1 MKNIKYYIGLDVHKE
16 HTTYVVRDKIG
27 NILLENETATLY
39 SELYPRLKP
48 YLATS
53 LIGLEASTSYY
64 TLYQTFLKNNYN
76 IKVANTIQLRQL
88 ITKND
93 KLDAKRLSEMLRLGT
108 FPCSYIPNEKIQ
120 HLRSLIDAKRLSEML
135 RLGTFPCSYIPNEK
149 IQHLRSLVQ
158 VRHSLMEEK
167 VRCNARIQAFIDKN
181 GVMMPPQEAFSKHWR
196 QTLTKHL
203 ITGTVSGELQYEYDH
218 FLFLEKK
225 QRQVEQE
232 MKHYTHINWKKEYML
247 IQSVTGFGPV
257 LACYIIAN
265 VCPIERF
272 PSNRKLRRYAG
283 VIPVTKQSGETI
295 SKGHIPKGSS
305 RKQLRWALVQ
315 AANTAGRTDTPLG
328 RYYRKKKKQKKIT
341 AIAKIA
347 VASSMIDILYKVLTT
362 KQPYQPNMV
371 S

>member
-1 MKNIKYYIGLDVHKE
+1 MKHTKYYIGLDVHKE
-16 HTTYVVRDKIG
+16 KTSYCVRDKLG
-27 NILLENETATLY
+27 NILLENKTATLY
-39 SELYPRLKP
+39 SELEPQLKP
-48 YLATS
+48 YLKTAK
-53 LIGLEASTSYY
+53 IGLEASTSYY
-64 TLYQTFLKNNYN
+64 TLYRSFLTNGYN
-76 IKVANTIQLRQL
+76 INVANTIQLRQL
-88 ITKND
+88 ISKND
-93 KLDAKRLSEMLRLGT
+93 KLDAQRLSEMLRLGA
-108 FPCSYIPNEKIQ
+108 FPCSYIP
-120 HLRSLIDAKRLSEML
+120 D
-135 RLGTFPCSYIPNEK
+135 EK

-167 VRCNARIQAFIDKN
+167 VRCNARIQAFLDKN
-181 GVMMPPQEAFSKHWR
+181 GVVMPPQEAFSKHWR
-196 QTLTKHL
+196 QKLMEYL
-203 ITGTVSGELQYEYDH
+203 ITGAVSGELQYEYDH

-232 MKHYTHINWKKEYML
+232 MKHYTRMNWKKEYML

-257 LACYIIAN
+257 IACYVIAN

-315 AANTAGRTDTPLG
+315 AANTAGKTDTPLG

-362 KQPYQPNMV
+362 KQPYQEL
-371 S
+371 SA

>member
-1 MKNIKYYIGLDVHKE
+1 MKHTKYFIGLDVHKE
-16 HTTYVVRDKIG
+16 KTSYCVRDKLG
-27 NILLENETATLY
+27 NILIENETATLY
-39 SELYPRLKP
+39 SELQPRLKT
-48 YLATS
+48 YLNTAK
-53 LIGLEASTSYY
+53 IGLDASTSYY
-64 TLYQTFLKNNYN
+64 TLYRMFLTNGCD
-76 IKVANTIQLRQL
+76 ISVANTIQLRQL
-88 ITKND
+88 IAKND
-93 KLDAKRLSEMLRLGT
+93 KLDARRLSEMLRLGA
-108 FPCSYIPNEKIQ
+108 FPCSYIPDEKIQ
-120 HLRSLIDAKRLSEML
+120 HV
-135 RLGTFPCSYIPNEK
+135 
-149 IQHLRSLVQ
+149 RSLVQ

-167 VRCNARIQAFIDKN
+167 VRCNTRIQAFLDKN
-181 GVMMPPQEAFSKHWR
+181 GVVMPPQAAFSKHWR
-196 QTLTKHL
+196 QTLMEYL
-203 ITGTVSGELQYEYDH
+203 GAGTVSGELQYEYDH

-232 MKHYTHINWKKEYML
+232 MKHYTRMNWKKEYTL

-257 LACYIIAN
+257 LACYVIAH

-315 AANTAGRTDTPLG
+315 AANTAGKTDTPLG
-328 RYYRKKKKQKKIT
+328 RYYRKKKKQKKIS

-362 KQPYQPNMV
+362 KQPYKML
-371 S
+371 ST

>member
-93 KLDAKRLSEMLRLGT
+93 KL
-108 FPCSYIPNEKIQ
+108 
-120 HLRSLIDAKRLSEML
+120 DAKRLSEML

>member
-1 MKNIKYYIGLDVHKE
+1 
-16 HTTYVVRDKIG
+16 
-27 NILLENETATLY
+27 
-39 SELYPRLKP
+39 
-48 YLATS
+48 
-53 LIGLEASTSYY
+53 
-64 TLYQTFLKNNYN
+64 
-76 IKVANTIQLRQL
+76 
-88 ITKND
+88 
-93 KLDAKRLSEMLRLGT
+93 
-108 FPCSYIPNEKIQ
+108 
-120 HLRSLIDAKRLSEML
+120 
-135 RLGTFPCSYIPNEK
+135 
-149 IQHLRSLVQ
+149 
-158 VRHSLMEEK
+158 MEER
-167 VRCNARIQAFIDKN
+167 VRCNARIQAFLDKN
-181 GVMMPPQEAFSKHWR
+181 GVVMPPQEAFSKHWR
-196 QTLTKHL
+196 QTLIKHF

-232 MKHYTHINWKKEYML
+232 MKHYTQMNWKKEYML

-257 LACYIIAN
+257 LACYVIAN

-347 VASSMIDILYKVLTT
+347 VASSMIDILYNVLTT

>member
-120 HLRSLIDAKRLSEML
+120 HLRSLI
-135 RLGTFPCSYIPNEK
+135 
-149 IQHLRSLVQ
+149 Q

>member
-120 HLRSLIDAKRLSEML
+120 HLRSLI
-135 RLGTFPCSYIPNEK
+135 
-149 IQHLRSLVQ
+149 Q

-341 AIAKIA
+341 EQIRHLA
-347 VASSMIDILYKVLTT
+347 DTT
-362 KQPYQPNMV
+362 ERKRNRKK
-371 S
+371 

>member
-1 MKNIKYYIGLDVHKE
+1 MKNTKYFIGLDVHKE
-16 HTTYVVRDKIG
+16 RTSYCVRDKLG
-27 NILLENETATLY
+27 NILTEAETASLY
-39 SELYPRLKP
+39 SEIEPRLKP
-48 YLATS
+48 YLNTAK
-53 LIGLEASTSYY
+53 IGLEASTSYY
-64 TLYQTFLKNNYN
+64 TLYHMFLTNSYD
-76 IKVANTIQLRQL
+76 ISVANTIQFRQL
-88 ITKND
+88 TAKND
-93 KLDAKRLSEMLRLGT
+93 RLDARRLSEMLRLGA
-108 FPCSYIPNEKIQ
+108 FPCSYIP
-120 HLRSLIDAKRLSEML
+120 D
-135 RLGTFPCSYIPNEK
+135 EK

-167 VRCNARIQAFIDKN
+167 VRCNVRIQAFLDKN
-181 GVMMPPQEAFSKHWR
+181 GVVMPLQKAFSKHWR
-196 QTLTKHL
+196 QTLMEYL
-203 ITGTVSGELQYEYDH
+203 CMGAVSGEVQYEYDH

-225 QRQVEQE
+225 QGQVERE
-232 MKHYTHINWKKEYML
+232 MKHYTRMNWRKEYML

-257 LACYIIAN
+257 LASYVIAH

-283 VIPVTKQSGETI
+283 VIPVTKQSGETT

-315 AANTAGRTDTPLG
+315 AANTAGKTDTPLG

-362 KQPYQPNMV
+362 KQPYQTLPIH
-371 S
+371 

>member
-1 MKNIKYYIGLDVHKE
+1 MKHTKYFIGLDVHKE
-16 HTTYVVRDKIG
+16 RTSYCVRDKLG
-27 NILLENETATLY
+27 HILTEAETATLY
-39 SELYPRLKP
+39 SELEPRLKP
-48 YLATS
+48 YLNTAKV
-53 LIGLEASTSYY
+53 GLEASTSYY
-64 TLYQTFLKNNYN
+64 TLYRSFLTNDYN
-76 IKVANTIQLRQL
+76 ISVANTIQLRQL
-88 ITKND
+88 TAKND
-93 KLDAKRLSEMLRLGT
+93 RLDARRLSEMLRLGA
-108 FPCSYIPNEKIQ
+108 FPCSYIP
-120 HLRSLIDAKRLSEML
+120 D
-135 RLGTFPCSYIPNEK
+135 EK

-167 VRCNARIQAFIDKN
+167 VRCNVRIQASLDKN

-196 QTLTKHL
+196 HTLMEYLTK
-203 ITGTVSGELQYEYDH
+203 GTVSGELQYEYDH

-225 QRQVEQE
+225 QGQVERE
-232 MKHYTHINWKKEYML
+232 MKHYTRMNWRKEYTL

-257 LACYIIAN
+257 LASYVIAH

-283 VIPVTKQSGETI
+283 VVPVTKESGETI

-315 AANTAGRTDTPLG
+315 AANTAGKTDTPLG
-328 RYYRKKKKQKKIT
+328 RYYRKKRKQKKIS

-362 KQPYQPNMV
+362 KQPYQTLPIH
-371 S
+371 

>member
-39 SELYPRLKP
+39 SELYPQLKP

-120 HLRSLIDAKRLSEML
+120 HLRSL
-135 RLGTFPCSYIPNEK
+135 
-149 IQHLRSLVQ
+149 VQ

-167 VRCNARIQAFIDKN
+167 VRCNARIQAFLDKN

-232 MKHYTHINWKKEYML
+232 MKHYTQMNWKKEYML

-283 VIPVTKQSGETI
+283 VIPVTKQSGETT

>member
-39 SELYPRLKP
+39 SELYPQLKP

-93 KLDAKRLSEMLRLGT
+93 KL
-108 FPCSYIPNEKIQ
+108 
-120 HLRSLIDAKRLSEML
+120 DAKRLSEML

-232 MKHYTHINWKKEYML
+232 MKHYTQMNWKKEYML

-283 VIPVTKQSGETI
+283 VIPVTKQSGETT